1 MAAKKLEPW
10 EKYAEGVRSGKILAP
25 KYVRAAMARHDRDLG
40 RIGSKGF
47 PYVFEPVRGLRVV
60 KFIELLRY
68 GSGIKKGEKITL
80 EAWQHWLLVLIF
92 GWVRKDNGERRF
104 NNVYISLPK
113 KNGKTALIAWV
124 MLYCLIGEKTMNFS
138 GICAAYSE
146 KQAAMIHREIKA
158 VLKVTPGLKKY
169 LIPRDRYFTCPPL
182 NGRFTVRATNID
194 ALDGLNENLLIID
207 EVHTQDTDELYNIV
221 KNGLGSQ
228 FNQLLMMITTA
239 GKNPHGWARR
249 HEEDLKRI
257 IDGQIVNDRIFAIL
271 WQPEPEDNFDDP
283 KVWKA
288 LNPNFGVSFD
298 ESAFRSIYQ
307 EAKAKGG
314 ASWNNFLTFRL
325 NYWTRNYEAWLRP
338 EKVEPLFKDLTEA
351 DFHGRPAWLAGD
363 LSKNGDL
370 SGYTVTVADGD
381 RLVTFFRAWVPES
394 TMARR
399 VEREAIDIDAWA
411 RNGKLK
417 VCAGDYIDQ
426 DDIKAQME
434 QDDKDFD
441 VQEFNGDKAYSGIPL
456 MLWAEKYLGWTCVAV
471 PQTSFHLSPQTRA
484 FEERMAKG
492 EMAFELNPVA
502 VWCFLNA
509 RLLLSKYNTNQ
520 IKVVKPDDPTQH
532 IDLLVCAIM
541 STWAASL
548 SAAQGQEQEYYG
560 LLV

>member
-1 MAAKKLEPW
+1 MAPKKAEVW
-10 EKYAEGVRSGKILAP
+10 EKYAAGVRSGKTLSP
-25 KYVRAAMARHDRDLG
+25 RYVRGALARHDRDMA
-40 RIGSKGF
+40 RVGSRGF
-47 PYVFEPVRGLRVV
+47 PYVFEPDRGLRVV
-60 KFIELLRY
+60 RFIELLSY
-68 GSGIKKGEKITL
+68 GSGIKKGERITL
-80 EAWQHWLLVLIF
+80 EPWQRLLLVLIF

-138 GICAAYSE
+138 GMCAAYTE
-146 KQAAMIHREIKA
+146 KQAALIHREIKA
-158 VLKVTPGLKKY
+158 VLKCTPGLKKY
-169 LIPRDRYFTCPPL
+169 LTPRDRYFVCPPL
-182 NGRFTVRATNID
+182 NGRFSVRATNID
-194 ALDGLNENLLIID
+194 ALDGLNENVLVLD

-239 GKNPHGWARR
+239 GKNIHGWARK
-249 HEEDLKRI
+249 HEEDLKKI
-257 IDGQIVNDRIFAIL
+257 IDGKVINDRIFAIL
-271 WQPEPEDNFDDP
+271 WQPEPEDNFEDP

-288 LNPNFGVSFD
+288 MNPNFGVSFD

-307 EAKAKGG
+307 EAKSKGG
-314 ASWNNFLTFRL
+314 AAWNNFLTFRL
-325 NYWTRNYEAWLRP
+325 NFWTRNYEAWLRP
-338 EKVEPLFKDLTEA
+338 ERVEPVFKPLNEA
-351 DFHGRPAWLAGD
+351 DFHGRQAWLAAD

-370 SGYTVTVADGD
+370 SGYTITIPDGD

-399 VEREAIDIDAWA
+399 ADREHIDTDTWA
-411 RNGKLK
+411 RAGKLK

-426 DDIKAQME
+426 DDIKAQMAE
-434 QDDKDFD
+434 DDKNFQ
-441 VQEFNGDKAYSGIPL
+441 VQELNADRAFSGIPL
-456 MLWAEKYLGWTCVAV
+456 MLWAEKHLGWTCVAV

-484 FEERMAKG
+484 FEEKLLKG
-492 EMAFELNPVA
+492 ELIFDLNPVA

-520 IKVVKPDDPTQH
+520 IKVVKPEDQTQH

-541 STWAASL
+541 SAWAASL
-548 SAAQGQEQEYYG
+548 FAARGDEGEDGG
-560 LLV
+560 LTV